1 MLVKP
6 LRDED
11 PFWKSIDTGNNK
23 KDTSEFEDDADFDLE
38 MRHFREREPKKSLIK
53 FAVGRVTLSS
63 VLAPRKMDVASL
75 NGLLIHSLVL

>member
-1 MLVKP
+1 MKTL
-6 LRDED
+6 
-11 PFWKSIDTGNNK
+11 FGNQLILETIK